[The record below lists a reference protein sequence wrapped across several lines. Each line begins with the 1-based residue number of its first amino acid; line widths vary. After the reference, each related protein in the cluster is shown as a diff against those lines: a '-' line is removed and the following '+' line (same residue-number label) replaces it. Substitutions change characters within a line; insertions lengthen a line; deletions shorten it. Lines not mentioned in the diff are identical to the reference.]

1 MVYEY
6 FLEKTSVAIKI
17 RMDKESIE
25 NNYSF

>member
-1 MVYEY
+1 MVYKY
-6 FLEKTSVAIKI
+6 CLEKTSVAIKI